1 MKNTDHQ
8 SASSALSSS
17 TLPTSP
23 SSEERL
29 DQLLLL
35 SPLEEPS
42 NWFTAQTMARIRRE
56 HIDCERRTLRW
67 IWSGICAMTLI
78 LILVGIEI
86 REQSQNEIISLVSIE
101 NSESSENEGLWL
113 GQ

>member
-8 SASSALSSS
+8 SPSSDLFSSASLSS
-17 TLPTSP
+17 PF
-23 SSEERL
+23 SEVRL

-42 NWFTAQTMARIRRE
+42 NWFTSQTMARIRRE
-56 HIDCERRTLRW
+56 HLDRERRMLRW
-67 IWSGICAMTLI
+67 IWSGICAMALI

-86 REQSQNEIISLVSIE
+86 REQSQNEIISLVSL
-101 NSESSENEGLWL
+101 ESSDTTEIEGLWL